1 MVGTTVVYS
10 KKVFLKVIE
19 ELIKDDEFVVISNIL
34 NSITAGNKKKHL
46 KVSMGIN
53 QYSFLHPDSI
63 VDVLN
68 SKVFGL
74 VVCKK
79 ELLAKELQ
87 KEDSEIEQENKNKKK
102 VI

>member
-34 NSITAGNKKKHL
+34 NSLTAGNKKRNL
-46 KVSMGIN
+46 KVSMVVN

-68 SKVFGL
+68 SKVFCL

-79 ELLAKELQ
+79 EILAKELQ
-87 KEDSEIEQENKNKKK
+87 KEDDEIEQENKKIK
-102 VI
+102 